1 MNSPNDNQPP
11 DTRNLG
17 LAMMAIAW
25 IFIFGILIV
34 FFDDTIEEQIN
45 PNQSP
50 QSSINA
56 NRVEVILEPNRQN
69 HYVVT
74 GTINNKRVDFLLDT
88 GATNVSVPLSMAERL
103 GLQQGAAGIAST
115 ANGDVV
121 VYSTV
126 IDSLSIGEIRLN
138 NVRASINPG
147 MEEDIILLGMT
158 ALSRIEF
165 AQRGNTLILR
175 Q

>member
-1 MNSPNDNQPP
+1 
-11 DTRNLG
+11 
-17 LAMMAIAW
+17 MMAIAW
-25 IFIFGILIV
+25 VFIFGILIV
-34 FFDDTIEEQIN
+34 FFDDVVEEQIN

-50 QSSINA
+50 DSRLNA
-56 NRVEVILEPNRQN
+56 NSIEVILEPNRQN

-88 GATNVSVPLSMAERL
+88 GATNVSVPLPLADKL
-103 GLQQGAAGIAST
+103 GLKKGPAGIAST
-115 ANGDVV
+115 ANGDVM
-121 VYSTV
+121 VYSTR
-126 IDSLSIGEIRLN
+126 IDTLTIGDIRLN

-158 ALSRIEF
+158 ALSQIEF